1 MTTNSATFRN
11 RIYNSITETVGATP
25 LVRLH
30 NFEKKHNLKAHILA
44 KLEFFNPLASVKDRI
59 ALNMI
64 EVAESQNKITPG
76 KTLSLIH
83 I

>member
-1 MTTNSATFRN
+1 MTQTNSATFRN

-30 NFEKKHNLKAHILA
+30 SFEKIQSQSANFSKTRV
-44 KLEFFNPLASVKDRI
+44 FNPLASVKDRI

-64 EVAESQNKITPG
+64 EVAEAQNKIIPRQNFTD
-76 KTLSLIH
+76 
-83 I
+83 